1 MQLHFTPSIGAMTSW
16 AEPEPDAKLAWVE
29 PRRLT
34 STSST
39 AVILRKNN
47 IPNQVLFKGAAD
59 EYVTKDFRE
68 IE

>member
-1 MQLHFTPSIGAMTSW
+1 MTSW
-16 AEPEPDAKLAWVE
+16 AEPEPDAKSAWVE

-47 IPNQVLFKGAAD
+47 IQNQVLFKGAAD
-59 EYVTKDFRE
+59 EYVAKDFHD
-68 IE
+68 